1 MTSCDKENFMSKG
14 NAGTMINS
22 TDSSASVTDRPLPQ
36 RQRPFVSVI
45 IPHYNDLE
53 ALAVCIASLKRQT
66 WPADRMEVIVA
77 DNNSSCGLAAVAAVA
92 IGCHVV
98 HAPIQ
103 GAGPARN
110 TGAAIARGEILA
122 FIDSD
127 CDPCPV
133 WIDYGVQALAA
144 YDFAGGYV
152 ENTPRDPAR
161 PTAIEAWEMV
171 FGFDFERYI
180 HKEGYTGSG
189 NMWVWRQVFDAVGG
203 FRTGVSEDMDWSFR
217 ATAQG
222 FRLGY
227 EPKAAVTHFCR
238 ANWTDLLTRWRRVAT
253 EHFLL
258 ARERPAWLLRW
269 TARTI
274 GMPLSVAPHLIRIIQ
289 SKRLPTVRSRMEAAF
304 VLVSLRLWRASFMLQ
319 LMFTS
324 APRGVD
330 RAAGQSDAAAVLVAR
345 SE

>member
-1 MTSCDKENFMSKG
+1 MISLDEDNLAS
-14 NAGTMINS
+14 NARVNS
-22 TDSSASVTDRPLPQ
+22 NAHVTDGLFPGRERPL
-36 RQRPFVSVI
+36 VSVI

-77 DNNSSCGLAAVAAVA
+77 DNNSSCGLMTVAAVA
-92 IGCHVV
+92 TGCNVV

-110 TGAAIARGEILA
+110 VGAALAQGEILA

-127 CDPCPV
+127 CDPCPA
-133 WIDYGVQALAA
+133 WIEHGVHALAA

-152 ENTPRDPAR
+152 ENTPRDPER

-189 NMWVWRQVFDAVGG
+189 NMWVWRRVFDAVGG

-217 ATAQG
+217 ATARG

-227 EPKAAVTHFCR
+227 EPNAAVTHLCR
-238 ANWTDLLTRWRRVAT
+238 ANWSDLLTRWRRVAT

-258 ARERPAWLLRW
+258 AREQRGWFLRW
-269 TARTI
+269 TARTA

-289 SKRLPTVRSRMEAAF
+289 SKRLPTFRSKMEAAF
-304 VLVSLRLWRASFMLQ
+304 ILAALRLWRASFMLK
-319 LMFTS
+319 LMLVP
-324 APRGVD
+324 APRGAD
-330 RAAGQSDAAAVLVAR
+330 RTAGQSDAAAV
-345 SE
+345 